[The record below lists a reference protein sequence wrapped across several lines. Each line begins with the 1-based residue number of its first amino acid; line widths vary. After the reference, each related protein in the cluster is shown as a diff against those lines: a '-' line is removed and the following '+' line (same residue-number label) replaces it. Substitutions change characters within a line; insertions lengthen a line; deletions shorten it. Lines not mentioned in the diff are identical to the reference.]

1 MKKSILYIALDLIF
15 LVVFNVIFFLL
26 KPETNPA
33 SVWISYGFIHF
44 AYIMVV
50 ATPILTKKSKSSNV
64 FGLALA
70 SVSAVYFFIVFII
83 GIIFILARPES
94 FKACLIIQILLAAA
108 YAIILIINLLANEV
122 TAERE
127 EKRQKEILFVKTCSE
142 KLKSA
147 LDLATDKE
155 VKKAIEKAYDEVYN
169 SPIKTN
175 DALRATEINIYE
187 QSGRL
192 YDSVND
198 KDLAITLANE
208 IVKNTKERNAKL
220 KAMR

>member
-15 LVVFNVIFFLL
+15 LIVFNAIFFLV
-26 KPETNPA
+26 KPEENPA
-33 SVWISYGFIHF
+33 SVWISYAFIHL

-50 ATPILTKKSKSSNV
+50 ATPILTRKSKSANV

-70 SVSAVYFFIVFII
+70 SVSAVYFFIVFIV
-83 GIIFILARPES
+83 GIIFILARPED

-108 YAIILIINLLANEV
+108 YGIVLLINLIANEI
-122 TAERE
+122 TAEKE
-127 EKRQKEILFVKTCSE
+127 EKRQKEILFVKTCST
-142 KLKSA
+142 KLQSA
-147 LDLATDKE
+147 LELAKDKE

-175 DALRATEINIYE
+175 DALRALEIQIYE
-187 QSGRL
+187 QSGKL
-192 YDSVND
+192 YDLVES
-198 KDLAITLANE
+198 KDEAIAIANE
-208 IVKNTKERNAKL
+208 IIKKTKERNIQL